1 MGINDQPIR
10 IAHLTDIHIND
21 EAASWEGFEHCLQK
35 VNSLSPLPQL
45 LINGG
50 DSVRDALKDDNET
63 VNRQW
68 QKFHSILSTSTN
80 IPVEHIIG
88 NHDVCAFESTA
99 AAKDKVFSELK
110 LRSAYRSFVNGNW
123 KFILLD
129 STRLTEEGQWYEAGL
144 DETQFKWL
152 KAELEQTANNQFVC
166 VISHIPILSACTFL
180 DGENVK
186 EGNWVVPGAWMH
198 LDAGKITDLFAQFP
212 NVKLCLSGHIHLHDV
227 VQYNGVT
234 YICNGAVS
242 GNWWK
247 GSYKQ
252 TPPGFGLVDLFADG
266 SFSYEYL
273 GY

>member
-1 MGINDQPIR
+1 MKPALR

-21 EAASWEGFEHCLQK
+21 ETTSWEGFERCIKK
-35 VNSLSPLPQL
+35 VNGLSPLPDL

-50 DSVRDALKDDNET
+50 DSVRDALKDDEET

-68 QKFHSILSTSTN
+68 KKFQEILDSNNN

-88 NHDVCAFESTA
+88 NHDVCAFEA
-99 AAKDKVFSELK
+99 NEAAKEKAFAELN
-110 LRSAYRSFVNGNW
+110 LTIAYRSFFKENW

-129 STRLTEEGQWYEAGL
+129 STRLTKEGQWYEAGL
-144 DETQFKWL
+144 DDAQFNWL
-152 KAELEQTANNQFVC
+152 KAELEQAPGGQPICIV
-166 VISHIPILSACTFL
+166 SHIPILAACTFL

-186 EGNWVVPGAWMH
+186 DSNWVVPGAWMH
-198 LDAGKITDLFAQFP
+198 LDAAKLTDLFAQFP
-212 NVKLCLSGHIHLHDV
+212 NVKLCLSGHIHLHDT

-252 TPPGFGLVDLFADG
+252 TPPGFGLVDLFEDG
-266 SFSYEYL
+266 TFSHEYL